1 MSKRTFDLIVIISGA
16 VSAVAIGLVS
26 YFKVPN
32 MTAINSSIEL
42 IESAVIGVCGN
53 FIDPTKTAKKK

>member
-26 YFKVPN
+26 YYKVPN
-32 MTAINSSIEL
+32 MTAINSSIE
-42 IESAVIGVCGN
+42 IAESALVAICGN
-53 FIDPTKTAKKK
+53 FAINGGLEKK